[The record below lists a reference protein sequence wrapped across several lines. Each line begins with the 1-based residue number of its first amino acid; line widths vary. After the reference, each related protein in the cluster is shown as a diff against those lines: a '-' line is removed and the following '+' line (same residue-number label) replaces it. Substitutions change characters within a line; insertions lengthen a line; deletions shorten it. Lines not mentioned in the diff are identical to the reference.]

1 MFVRND
7 VVHYSASD
15 LTAAVTCEWAL
26 MRLLDA
32 KLGRIEAVQ
41 EPEDLMQAR
50 AAVLGNTHEER
61 ALAGYREQFGLHSP
75 GLPGGVAEI
84 PRPEPSTAAEA
95 LRAAVALTV
104 QAMRDGADVVFQG
117 TFFDGRFVGFADFLV
132 RTDTPDG
139 VVYEVYDTKLARRGE
154 NSALPP
160 AAPRQ
165 P

>member
-50 AAVLGNTHEER
+50 AAVLEGSGRGISATPP
-61 ALAGYREQFGLHSP
+61 GVPGVCSP
-75 GLPGGVAEI
+75 N
-84 PRPEPSTAAEA
+84 RS
-95 LRAAVALTV
+95 R
-104 QAMRDGADVVFQG
+104 
-117 TFFDGRFVGFADFLV
+117 
-132 RTDTPDG
+132 
-139 VVYEVYDTKLARRGE
+139 
-154 NSALPP
+154 
-160 AAPRQ
+160 
-165 P
+165 